1 MSETLTKTDTDTD
14 APADTTAGK
23 RNPSFRML
31 FSHPAHFFSFGFGS
45 GLAPFAPGTFGTLAG
60 WLIARWAH
68 PALGDTWYFSA
79 LALALV
85 LGLWA
90 AHVTTEALGVSDHG
104 AIVSDEFIA
113 MAIIVG
119 FLPGSFWQQC
129 IAFVVFRFLDIRK
142 PGPIGWA
149 DRNLKGAYGVMFD
162 DVIAAFITVF
172 IFAVWVKL
180 FS

>member
-1 MSETLTKTDTDTD
+1 MTETLANTDTVTG
-14 APADTTAGK
+14 AATAK
-23 RNPSFRML
+23 RDPSFRML
-31 FSHPAHFFSFGFGS
+31 LSHPAHFFSFGFGS
-45 GLAPFAPGTFGTLAG
+45 GLAAFAPGTFGTLAG
-60 WLIARWAH
+60 WAIARWAH
-68 PALGDTWYFSA
+68 PALGDAWYFAA

-104 AIVSDEFIA
+104 AIVSDEIIA

-129 IAFVVFRFLDIRK
+129 MAFLVFRILDIRK

-172 IFAVWVKL
+172 LFAIWVKL